1 MGSVSGSNP
10 LKMYYKFDNIKI
22 EAVVNKKPSSALR
35 ILEGINGLSIDR
47 INQPLIG
54 AAVKDIVDGFNKKLN
69 AIGFFGRACLWIK
82 SWVAESTLA
91 KITRVSGN
99 IQAKLKNFEDAAKL
113 PAPKAQTAIEAVAL
127 SASTTGSDGSSAPAQ
142 VSTEVIPSSRTP
154 NRKERRKGLQRNT
167 TSAPP
172 SPAASSPSPSGP
184 APSPSSSNQ

>member
-1 MGSVSGSNP
+1 MGSVSGSS
-10 LKMYYKFDNIKI
+10 KTYYKVDNSEI
-22 EAVVNKKPSSALR
+22 EEVVNKKPSSALR

-99 IQAKLKNFEDAAKL
+99 IQAKLKNFEDAAEV
-113 PAPKAQTAIEAVAL
+113 PAPKDQTAIEAVVPP
-127 SASTTGSDGSSAPAQ
+127 ASTTGSDGS
-142 VSTEVIPSSRTP
+142 
-154 NRKERRKGLQRNT
+154 
-167 TSAPP
+167 
-172 SPAASSPSPSGP
+172 
-184 APSPSSSNQ
+184 